1 MYVCSAAN
9 FTHARRA
16 ITQGKCGLSE
26 QLTFIRNEVSRPTRI
41 RCNHSWRNIKWLPI
55 PGLPNNGSSRK
66 TRPSLPTKVE
76 DNLRHLCT
84 FCP

>member
-55 PGLPNNGSSRK
+55 PGP
-66 TRPSLPTKVE
+66 
-76 DNLRHLCT
+76 
-84 FCP
+84 